1 MDWKTIVI
9 TVLVLGVG
17 YLIGNLLPFSV
28 KEKVIY
34 EPYVVTNKE
43 IQWRDTIIINN
54 NKTTII
60 EKQFIRDT
68 AYLNTVP
75 DSMLLRHI
83 YSRSRFLLEQ
93 DSGGK

>member
-9 TVLVLGVG
+9 TVLVFGVG

-68 AYLNTVP
+68 TYLHSVP
-75 DSMLLRHI
+75 DSMLLQHI
-83 YSRSRFLLEQ
+83 YTRSRFLLEQ
-93 DSGGK
+93 SDSTK

>member
-9 TVLVLGVG
+9 TVLVFGVG

-34 EPYVVTNKE
+34 EPYIVTNKE
-43 IQWRDTIIINN
+43 VQWRDTIIINN

-60 EKQFIRDT
+60 EKQYIRDT
-68 AYLNTVP
+68 AYINNVP
-75 DSMLLRHI
+75 DSLLWGI
-83 YSRSRFLLEQ
+83 IMSRSRQLLEQ
-93 DSGGK
+93 D